1 MDNAERKRLS
11 EETLNNIKKLVPN
24 QQALM
29 QDLMHRLQLRE
40 MEEYNRGWHGAIK
53 HLKDEIIKGIVNDAV
68 ISTNVDVNHLE
79 RIVRIV
85 EESR

>member
-1 MDNAERKRLS
+1 MDNYEQEKQNLIDRHAE
-11 EETLNNIKKLVPN
+11 
-24 QQALM
+24 
-29 QDLMHRLQLRE
+29 QLRDIMVRTSVE
-40 MEEYNRGWHGAIK
+40 HYTKGWQGAEK
-53 HLKDEIIKGIVNDAV
+53 HFKDEIIKGIVNDAV